1 MKSDFER
8 VLLYGNDKMNITYM
22 KILNPEELKAEFRNK
37 VEKKI
42 KEIETKDR
50 GKDTS
55 TKKRLKPD
63 GVEITW
69 KDEKLSFEKAD
80 RISFDDKKIYIEYE
94 NETVV
99 IPLKNIKKLRFPTS
113 LTKLKQ
119 DWTWNSNLGYYDT
132 TTNVTIPSWYI
143 NYKVK

>member
-1 MKSDFER
+1 MQ
-8 VLLYGNDKMNITYM
+8 ITYL

-50 GKDTS
+50 GKGTS
-55 TKKRLKPD
+55 TKTQLKPD

-80 RISFDDKKIYIEYE
+80 SISFDDRKVCIEYK

-99 IPLKNIKKLRFPTS
+99 IPLKNIKRLRFSSS
-113 LTKLKQ
+113 LSKVKNE
-119 DWTWNSNLGYYDT
+119 WTWNPNLGYYDT
-132 TTNVTIPSWYI
+132 TTNFTVPSWYL
-143 NYKVK
+143 NFKSK

>member
-1 MKSDFER
+1 MQ
-8 VLLYGNDKMNITYM
+8 ITYL
-22 KILNPEELKAEFRNK
+22 KILNPEELKVEFKNK
-37 VEKKI
+37 VEEKI

-55 TKKRLKPD
+55 TKTRLKPD

-80 RISFDDKKIYIEYE
+80 SISFDDRKVRIEYE

-99 IPLKNIKKLRFPTS
+99 IPLKNIKRLKFPSS
-113 LTKLKQ
+113 LSDKKVKQ
-119 DWTWNSNLGYYDT
+119 EWSWNPNLGYYDNT
-132 TTNVTIPSWYI
+132 TTNITVPSGYF
-143 NYKVK
+143 NYKSK